1 MTTEY
6 TWTINQMERL
16 TVDGYVTNAHYTV
29 TAKDGVNSTF
39 CYGTVGFVDR
49 PETMIPYD
57 ELTKEIVIGWVQSNL
72 GENGV
77 RAIEDNLNAQ
87 IEAQVNPPIR
97 PEILPIPWA

>member
-57 ELTKEIVIGWVQSNL
+57 ELTKEIVIGWVQTSL
-72 GENGV
+72 GKEN
-77 RAIEDNLNAQ
+77 
-87 IEAQVNPPIR
+87 IEASLQSQLGALAAPVSASG
-97 PEILPIPWA
+97 LPW